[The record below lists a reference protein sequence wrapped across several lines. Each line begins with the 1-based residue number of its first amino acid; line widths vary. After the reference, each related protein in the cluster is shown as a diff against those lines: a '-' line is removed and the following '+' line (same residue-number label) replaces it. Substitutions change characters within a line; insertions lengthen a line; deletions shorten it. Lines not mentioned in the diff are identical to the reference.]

1 MKFASKYF
9 LVFVLGAFA
18 IQPVATAYGQAHDS
32 VRRVY
37 NVNPW
42 VSGGICIAGAA
53 SGILTIPAR
62 SKPNLTPAELQS
74 LNRDAV
80 PSYDR
85 WSLQQDPSVI
95 PTYETYSVILQI
107 TMGALPAALLFDKRI
122 RSDGWN
128 VMLMGLEVN
137 AVVIGIYTVSP
148 LGPLFQTRYRPVV
161 YYTDA
166 PVARD
171 NGNNKNSFYSGH
183 VASAAAASFFMAKVY
198 SDYHPEMGADKYWL
212 FGAAVVPPLLMAY
225 ARLKALDHFPSD
237 IAVGFAVGTLCG
249 ILIPEIHRI
258 GDQDMSMGAYSSP
271 EGTGLTLRW
280 TTDMS
285 LK

>member
-1 MKFASKYF
+1 
-9 LVFVLGAFA
+9 
-18 IQPVATAYGQAHDS
+18 
-32 VRRVY
+32 
-37 NVNPW
+37 
-42 VSGGICIAGAA
+42 
-53 SGILTIPAR
+53 
-62 SKPNLTPAELQS
+62 
-74 LNRDAV
+74 
-80 PSYDR
+80 
-85 WSLQQDPSVI
+85 
-95 PTYETYSVILQI
+95 
-107 TMGALPAALLFDKRI
+107 
-122 RSDGWN
+122 
-128 VMLMGLEVN
+128 
-137 AVVIGIYTVSP
+137 
-148 LGPLFQTRYRPVV
+148 
-161 YYTDA
+161 
-166 PVARD
+166 
-171 NGNNKNSFYSGH
+171 
-183 VASAAAASFFMAKVY
+183 MAKVY